1 MIALYKDPEGE
12 HIFKKASSQPPG
24 SSLSQ
29 PASNIQQISQTTPNF
44 QNNMKE
50 SGIDSLDC
58 IADDQEKRESSTTL
72 TDVVADCMTQMKS
85 VTMEPLEIED
95 EGGRHKS
102 SRSKFTSS
110 SNEPLSCNN

>member
-12 HIFKKASSQPPG
+12 HIFKKAPSQLPC

-29 PASNIQQISQTTPNF
+29 QASNIQHMSQTTPDS

-58 IADDQEKRESSTTL
+58 LADDQKKKETSTTL
-72 TDVVADCMTQMKS
+72 TDVALDSTTQDIRYF
-85 VTMEPLEIED
+85 V
-95 EGGRHKS
+95 KS
-102 SRSKFTSS
+102 SNTSEGERHVS
-110 SNEPLSCNN
+110 YIR

>member
-29 PASNIQQISQTTPNF
+29 SASNIQHVSQTTPNS

-50 SGIDSLDC
+50 SGINSLDC
-58 IADDQEKRESSTTL
+58 LADDQKRKETFTTL
-72 TDVVADCMTQMKS
+72 TNVTPHSTTQDVRYFVKS
-85 VTMEPLEIED
+85 NNTSEEE
-95 EGGRHKS
+95 RHVS
-102 SRSKFTSS
+102 YIR
-110 SNEPLSCNN
+110 

>member
-12 HIFKKASSQPPG
+12 HVFKKASSQPPG

-50 SGIDSLDC
+50 SGIDSL
-58 IADDQEKRESSTTL
+58 ADDQKRKETSTTL
-72 TDVVADCMTQMKS
+72 SDRSPDSITQDVRYV
-85 VTMEPLEIED
+85 V
-95 EGGRHKS
+95 KS
-102 SRSKFTSS
+102 SNT
-110 SNEPLSCNN
+110 NEGERHVSYIR